1 MEAVSI
7 FQKIKSHLNQQAQDN
22 AIGTD
27 LIALSK
33 TKKKGDY
40 TVKIDKT
47 VLCKIICQNN
57 QNYIRISKQYAKF
70 LKDFPGNY
78 TIAKDNNYL
87 LPIAQEKNL
96 DQILVVLSNIF
107 DDITLS
113 DVPHFGCCSRY
124 VACSDAKQCVHPD
137 KNISKAC
144 GYKKNLDSGKIFYG
158 INKNI

>member
-7 FQKIKSHLNQQAQDN
+7 FQKIKSHLNHQAQDN
-22 AIGTD
+22 AISTD
-27 LIALSK
+27 LIILSK

-40 TVKIDKT
+40 TVKVDKT

-78 TIAKDNNYL
+78 TIAKDDNYL
-87 LPIAQEKNL
+87 LPVTQTESL
-96 DQILVVLSNIF
+96 DHILRVLSNIF
-107 DDITLS
+107 DDITLP
-113 DVPHFGCCSRY
+113 DVAHFGCCSRY

-137 KNISKAC
+137 KNTAKAC
-144 GYKKNLDSGKIFYG
+144 GYKKNLDLGKIFYG
-158 INKNI
+158 KNKNI